1 MFKGL
6 GWKQVWKSL
15 SKLASKP
22 IPISNYDITM
32 KNRSKSQ
39 GFTLIEVLV
48 ASAILVLLA
57 AGFLGLQYIMSQN
70 QVSAW
75 NNYLAI
81 EQANTAVSQLEKELR
96 NAQQSE
102 AGAYPLETP
111 NDQEIVFFS
120 DVDYD
125 GESEKVRYTLN
136 GTTLEKGVID
146 PVGEPATYPL
156 ANERVKTITDIVQNG
171 ADPVF
176 YYYNKDWP
184 TDIINNPLPASDRIS
199 DTTQVKIILV
209 TNPKP
214 ANTEFDY
221 TLETD
226 VKIRM
231 LN

>member
-1 MFKGL
+1 M
-6 GWKQVWKSL
+6 SMNN
-15 SKLASKP
+15 S
-22 IPISNYDITM
+22 I
-32 KNRSKSQ
+32 SKSA

-48 ASAILVLLA
+48 SSAILVILA

-102 AGAYPLETP
+102 AGAYPLEIP
-111 NDQEIVFFS
+111 NDQEIVFYS

-125 GESEKVRYTLN
+125 GKTERVRYTLS
-136 GTTLEKGVID
+136 GTSLEKGITE
-146 PVGEPATYPL
+146 PEGEPATYPVV
-156 ANERVKTITDIVQNG
+156 NEKVKTITDIVRNG
-171 ADPVF
+171 SDPIF

-184 TDIINNPLPASDRIS
+184 TDTTNNPLPLADRIS
-199 DTTQVKIILV
+199 DTTQVKVILV

-214 ANTEFDY
+214 TDTDFDY